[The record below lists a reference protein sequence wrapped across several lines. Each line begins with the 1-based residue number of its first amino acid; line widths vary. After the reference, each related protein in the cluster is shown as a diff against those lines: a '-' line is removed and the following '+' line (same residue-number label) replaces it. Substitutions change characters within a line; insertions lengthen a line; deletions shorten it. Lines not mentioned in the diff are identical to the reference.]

1 MRLHVPFSVRLFLLF
16 LVGQVLLS
24 AADLQEELQRQ
35 LKQQEAD
42 AFFDISKTY
51 FLKDE
56 DRFNVASQSALNLHN
71 ALPVGSYTIGIYPSG
86 MYYLKQI
93 QPFDISDKKLYGQ
106 VIQHGQRILDTF
118 IKARNGQAT
127 GVLLAGQKGS
137 GKTLL
142 AKYVSVQA
150 AKLGISTIVVN
161 EAWSGERFNAFI
173 QSIQQPAI
181 VLFDEFEKVYRQPME
196 AELKE
201 NANEPRRYRHHGR
214 KGSFVSMDGEY
225 LSSGDDEGPNP
236 SQDAI
241 LTLLDGVYPSN
252 MLFLLTV
259 NDKTKIT
266 KNMKNRPGRI
276 YYVLDFAGLET
287 DFVRECKYRLVV
299 VSFLTIL
306 ISFIHFLYYIYIYT
320 YILELIFTFYCE

>member
-1 MRLHVPFSVRLFLLF
+1 MRFYVPFKFHLFFFLL
-16 LVGQVLLS
+16 GGKWLLS
-24 AADLQEELQRQ
+24 SADLQEELKSQRR
-35 LKQQEAD
+35 LQESD
-42 AFFDISKTY
+42 SSFDIAKTY

-71 ALPVGSYTIGIYPSG
+71 ALPVGSYTIGMYPTG

-93 QPFDISDKKLYGQ
+93 QPFDDIVSGKKKLYGQ
-106 VIQHGQRILDTF
+106 VVQHGQRILDTF

-150 AKLGISTIVVN
+150 AKLGISTIVIN

-201 NANEPRRYRHHGR
+201 KSQEQRYYRHGRHG
-214 KGSFVSMDGEY
+214 GSIVMSGGADGG
-225 LSSGDDEGPNP
+225 GDEEGPNP

-276 YYVLDFAGLET
+276 YYVLDFAGLES
-287 DFVRECKYRLVV
+287 DFVRDCKYYGLGISHAVV
-299 VSFLTIL
+299 FG
-306 ISFIHFLYYIYIYT
+306 
-320 YILELIFTFYCE
+320 

>member
-1 MRLHVPFSVRLFLLF
+1 MMAGLYSFVLLLWLLGHPLFL
-16 LVGQVLLS
+16 
-24 AADLQEELQRQ
+24 AAEEITEE
-35 LKQQEAD
+35 QQHSRHD
-42 AFFDISKTY
+42 DGGGTFFDISKTY

-56 DRFNVASQSALNLHN
+56 DRFNVASQSALNLHDS
-71 ALPVGSYTIGIYPSG
+71 LPVGSYTVGQYPNG
-86 MYYLKQI
+86 EYYLKQI
-93 QPFDISDKKLYGQ
+93 QPFDLDGKRLYGQ
-106 VIQHGQRILDTF
+106 VVQNGKRILETF
-118 IKARNGQAT
+118 VSARKGQAT

-173 QSIQQPAI
+173 QSIQQPTI

-196 AELKE
+196 AELNSKSPNEHHFRHYGHRETVEYIE
-201 NANEPRRYRHHGR
+201 NKIEN
-214 KGSFVSMDGEY
+214 
-225 LSSGDDEGPNP
+225 EGPNP

-259 NDKTKIT
+259 NDKNKIT

-276 YYVLDFAGLET
+276 YYVLDFAGLES
-287 DFVRECKYRLVV
+287 DFVRDCKYC
-299 VSFLTIL
+299 
-306 ISFIHFLYYIYIYT
+306 FIHVVFPAHSIHSLT
-320 YILELIFTFYCE
+320 